1 MAPKDKRIRE
11 PSGGG
16 RARFRIRA
24 VRHDDVQAQ
33 LERRL
38 LALRLRLGSGVISG
52 DCPDSVLVRRLGQAL
67 RTERRA
73 ARSGTLGYDL
83 LRHLA
88 LVRLGRTLKRRNLSG
103 KVSRR
108 H

>member
-1 MAPKDKRIRE
+1 MSPKDKRIRKL
-11 PSGGG
+11 SGGG

-38 LALRLRLGSGVISG
+38 LALRVRLGTEVLSE

-73 ARSGTLGYDL
+73 ARSGTPGYDL

-88 LVRLGRTLKRRNLSG
+88 LVRLGRSLKRRNLTG
-103 KVSRR
+103 KVNRR

>member
-1 MAPKDKRIRE
+1 MARKDERIRE
-11 PSGGG
+11 PSSGR

-24 VRHDDVQAQ
+24 VRHDDVSAQ

-38 LALRLRLGSGVISG
+38 LALRLRLGPEVISG
-52 DCPDSVLVRRLGQAL
+52 DCPDPLLIRRLGRAL

-73 ARSGTLGYDL
+73 ARSGTPGYDL

-88 LVRLGRTLKRRNLSG
+88 LVRLSRTLKRRNRPG
-103 KVSRR
+103 KGSRR